1 MWTSSQFLHYSS
13 VRKNFFD
20 DDDDDGGIILNDHDK
35 KSDTDVGEDFET
47 FVDDE
52 DFANMRIFSSQPNVS
67 DEVDNENLG
76 VSWGGKAYSFQQGS
90 ND

>member
-20 DDDDDGGIILNDHDK
+20 DDGGIILNDYDK
-35 KSDTDVGEDFET
+35 KSDTDVGDDFVTFAGDKDFE
-47 FVDDE
+47 D
-52 DFANMRIFSSQPNVS
+52 MRSSQHKVS
-67 DEVDNENLG
+67 DEADNENLG
-76 VSWGGKAYSFQQGS
+76 ASWGGKAYSFQQGS